1 MPLEQELE
9 SIYASLNSRTEEDF
23 LASRGEYLAA
33 RLMAELL
40 GFAFVDA
47 AEWLRFDYDG
57 QVREAESYA
66 LLASLADGRKI
77 VTPGFYGTLPDG
89 RIHTFPRGGSDVTGA
104 LAAAALRADVYEN
117 WTDVPGVLTAD
128 PRIVPEAEPIPTLS
142 FEELGQLSRV
152 GTQVLHESAVEP
164 VRVRHIPLQIR
175 STFRPDLPG
184 TLIRTRHDGASG
196 IAGFAGRRRMAMLR
210 IHGAPP
216 GAPVLPV
223 GDARANDRAVG
234 HGQRRRNGHAG
245 RASAR
250 AAAGGGG
257 HAAGESCGARGDL
270 PHVGRHP
277 ARAAGGRICRCA
289 DTPSAALRAGA
300 ADDRQRQ
307 SVRNRASFSQCFEVT
322 LAGKQE
328 NPHPK

>member
-1 MPLEQELE
+1 M
-9 SIYASLNSRTEEDF
+9 NSRTEDDF

-57 QVREAESYA
+57 QVREEESYA

-104 LAAAALRADVYEN
+104 LAAAALRADIYEN

-128 PRIVPEAEPIPTLS
+128 PHIVPEAEPIPALS

-216 GAPVLPV
+216 GAP
-223 GDARANDRAVG
+223 A
-234 HGQRRRNGHAG
+234 
-245 RASAR
+245 
-250 AAAGGGG
+250 
-257 HAAGESCGARGDL
+257 E
-270 PHVGRHP
+270 
-277 ARAAGGRICRCA
+277 
-289 DTPSAALRAGA
+289 ALRALGEEPFCLSETLGQTTVLLDMGSGA
-300 ADDRQRQ
+300 ETATLAAHLRVQLPG
-307 SVRNRASFSQCFEVT
+307 AEVT
-322 LAGKQE
+322 LRENLAVLAAICRTSDAIPPVLQAVESAGVPIHHLLRCAPGLLMIVNDSQYE
-328 NPHPK
+328 TALRSASVSN